1 MIVYSATYEVI
12 IITKQTQKYV
22 NTCRNDK
29 GNGDKVDSVEHS
41 LFFGAHIDDCSH

>member
-12 IITKQTQKYV
+12 IITKQTRKYV
-22 NTCRNDK
+22 NTCNDK
-29 GNGDKVDSVEHS
+29 GNGDNVDSVEHS